1 MPTFDA
7 RVDEMGRGGRAVV
20 VPLDVPALFGKVRAP
35 VRGTVNG
42 FPYRS
47 TIMRYGDTYYLGLNR
62 EVRHGAGIDAGH
74 VVTVELEL
82 DDAPREVEVPEEL
95 AAVLEAAPA
104 ARRAFDLSPTRTGGS
119 TRAGSARESATR
131 RAAPGPR
138 RRSRCSPKALGRRT
152 KERLSE

>member
-104 ARRAFDLSPTRTGGS
+104 ARRAFDALSYTHRREYAGWVGEGKRDETRR
-119 TRAGSARESATR
+119 TRAQKAIAMLTKGART
-131 RAAPGPR
+131 PY
-138 RRSRCSPKALGRRT
+138 
-152 KERLSE
+152 